1 MCAGRSTCGEATL
14 AWHLRPAKPIHKVWL
29 VAGDALDA
37 ILAEALGGGAGGEE
51 GSGEGQGLLAQ
62 VGGTVASLQRFM
74 RSLSQ

>member
-1 MCAGRSTCGEATL
+1 MQAL
-14 AWHLRPAKPIHKVWL
+14 L
-29 VAGDALDA
+29 VPGDALDA
-37 ILAEALGGGAGGEE
+37 ILAEALGGSAGGED

>member
-1 MCAGRSTCGEATL
+1 MRA
-14 AWHLRPAKPIHKVWL
+14 PL

-37 ILAEALGGGAGGEE
+37 ILGEALGGSAGGGGDD

>member
-1 MCAGRSTCGEATL
+1 MPSHKC
-14 AWHLRPAKPIHKVWL
+14 KVWGV

-37 ILAEALGGGAGGEE
+37 ILAEALGGGGGGED